1 MLEPANPSQALAD
14 LISEEW
20 EARLK
25 ANPFLAT
32 HTGDLRYNDRL
43 PDASEAGH
51 ANWLEPRRGVLN
63 RRGAIDAAAL
73 PETERLNLTIL
84 TRLLQNEQRELEFH
98 TYRF

>member
-1 MLEPANPSQALAD
+1 MPEPANPSQALAD

-51 ANWLEPRRGVLN
+51 ANCWRSC
-63 RRGAIDAAAL
+63 AACSTAW
-73 PETERLNLTIL
+73 EQS
-84 TRLLQNEQRELEFH
+84 TRQLCPSPSA
-98 TYRF
+98 